1 MVMGFLSG
9 ASSAIPL
16 GRTTRYCG
24 AQSNIALWPRKINL
38 LSLAFEDSGP
48 RDRQEILEFWPEPGF
63 LEFAMAPQGAGSDP
77 RYGATRRFLRLCC
90 AQILGAHVLRRFR
103 LA

>member
-1 MVMGFLSG
+1 VRLLRSHSG
-9 ASSAIPL
+9 ERPDIAAHNPTL
-16 GRTTRYCG
+16 RFGRGKSTCFC
-24 AQSNIALWPRKINL
+24 SP
-38 LSLAFEDSGP
+38 FDDSGP

-63 LEFAMAPQGAGSDP
+63 LEFAMALQGAGSDP
-77 RYGATRRFLRLCC
+77 QYGATRRFLRLCC